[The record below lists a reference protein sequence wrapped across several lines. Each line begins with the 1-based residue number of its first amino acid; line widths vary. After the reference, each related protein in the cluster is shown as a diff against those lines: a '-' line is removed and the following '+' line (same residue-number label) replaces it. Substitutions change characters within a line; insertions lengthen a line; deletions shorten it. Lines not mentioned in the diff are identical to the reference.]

1 MFVCEPLV
9 DERLADLRRTGTDHA
24 ERIEVERARLVRIRR
39 ARRPR
44 VAALLPRE
52 RLDQLRGDLLR
63 EQAIRLERIE
73 QVETDER
80 VGEPAAEVVHHRD
93 RALQRLR
100 RQRLLLEQEV
110 TEPLAL
116 DVRVDEL
123 RLALGDVRLLEH
135 AGAAFERE
143 HAGRLRLREPIDEA
157 RAPASP

>member
-1 MFVCEPLV
+1 M
-9 DERLADLRRTGTDHA
+9 
-24 ERIEVERARLVRIRR
+24 

-52 RLDQLRGDLLR
+52 RLHQLRGDLLR

-73 QVETDER
+73 QVEPDER

-100 RQRLLLEQEV
+100 RQRALLDQEV
-110 TEPLAL
+110 AEPLAL

-123 RLALGDVRLLEH
+123 RLTVGEVRLLEH
-135 AGAAFERE
+135 AGAALER
-143 HAGRLRLREPIDEA
+143 
-157 RAPASP
+157 